1 MENCQRKNKLMNS
14 SFAMLPVIWWFIE
27 LNTYE
32 DFLKSDCEIII
43 LITDS
48 VFVDIYAKDEMVINK
63 IKYNAEQCD
72 FKDIA
77 YITDENDYR
86 TYLSAI

>member
-1 MENCQRKNKLMNS
+1 MNS